1 MIVWKKKFDTG
12 IKEIDKQH
20 RKIVEILNNLFS
32 LKDGENPKQINQ
44 VFEDLRNYIIEHFRA
59 EEEYMETH
67 GYAGLEQQKREH
79 GVFIDKLCDYQKT
92 FLKHGSF
99 TTINVFN
106 FVWDWFSGHIL
117 GTDQKLLSKETG

>member
-1 MIVWKKKFDTG
+1 MITWKRRFDTG

-20 RKIVEILNNLFS
+20 RKIVEILNKLFS
-32 LKDGENPKQINQ
+32 LKDGENPRQINS
-44 VFEDLRNYIIEHFRA
+44 VFEDLRNYIVEHFRA
-59 EEEYMETH
+59 EEAYMETH

-79 GVFIDKLCDYQKT
+79 GAFIDKLCDYQKK
-92 FLKHGSF
+92 FLKHDSF

-117 GTDQKLLSKETG
+117 GTDQKLLNK